1 VLRPRRDPRGQ
12 ALVELALVLP
22 LFLMVLIGIVVLG
35 IGVFYQQQIAN
46 GAREAARYASVHSAT
61 AQCPTVSNLAPDN
74 SLLPAPNSYFACDTP
89 ANGWPL
95 MRAQM
100 TGNLFGMSVD
110 RIRMTACWSGY
121 WTKDS
126 GGNWGTYDQI
136 AIDPATHARNSFR
149 ECTVPVYG
157 WCPGAA
163 GASTIHTIN
172 PRTGEDP
179 GCSVSPGDRPVVRL
193 DCSKD
198 FPKTDST
205 NDTASNFAGSGDVN
219 SNQVTVLACYG
230 WRPPLAGFL
239 LIPDEVSLSAVV
251 NQAMEYQQ

>member
-1 VLRPRRDPRGQ
+1 MLTPRGERGQ

-22 LFLMVLIGIVVLG
+22 LLLMVLIGIIVLG
-35 IGVFYQQQIAN
+35 IGIFYQQQIAN

-61 AQCPTVSNLAPDN
+61 SQCPTVSNLAPDN
-74 SLLPAPNSYFACDTP
+74 SLLPAPNSYFACDAP

-95 MRAQM
+95 MRAHLK
-100 TGNLFGMSVD
+100 GSLFAMSSD

-121 WTKDS
+121 WTKDTS
-126 GGNWGTYDQI
+126 GNWGTYDQV
-136 AIDPATHARNSFR
+136 AIDPATHLRNTFR

-157 WCPGAA
+157 WCMGVG
-163 GASTIHTIN
+163 GASTVHTIN

-179 GCSVSPGDRPVVRL
+179 ACTGSSQVVRI

-198 FPKTDST
+198 FPKTAAT
-205 NDTASNFAGSGDVN
+205 NDMASDFAGSGDVN

-239 LIPDEVSLSAVV
+239 LIPDEISLSAVV